1 MGSGWLHPLLLS
13 AQVRWVI
20 PISSLICL
28 ARLLTAMP
36 ATSVEEDGSRKK
48 RRRTKSPEAE
58 TPAQNGCTMDDW
70 ERQLRVAAQPR
81 PSSPQKKLIPAEASN
96 SLLTHGRSSLH
107 AEGPSN
113 HPHQQEVLDPL
124 LAEHQVES
132 KQTNTL
138 DEPSMQLEHPGQP
151 GLEVTSGLRNTKKNT
166 KVGTGRLPIK
176 MPGVA
181 AGVLSRS
188 KKMPAESTIKAR
200 PATSSPTTLKRST
213 HPALDSLHN
222 PIAETNSEEAPR
234 KMMKVRAD
242 GRLTSPRFSKLEGK
256 SVDSE
261 TEADPLSLDEVPRAS
276 PGPQKAL
283 TPTKQT
289 APKKLMK
296 IRSDGKLASPSS
308 HAQPEGAEKK
318 RRGRPKKS
326 AATAMERIVVI
337 KYGKTD
343 SSRHS
348 VGQRIELILSDSKE
362 RLPATL
368 ASSPAPKPIETL
380 KTTHPFFLGKLAKKS
395 ESESGATESKIK
407 SDLSTDKQDTLNS
420 SLSNAKRTSPRKPA
434 AKATATPWACIGAFG
449 QAPSMSG
456 GQAARKTRGT
466 VDAIWPPQDMVHIR
480 QLSGSSPAHEYEP
493 VLTFAKPS
501 IATKLKDVR
510 VKITEGEE
518 ILHRYNTLVKACRVI
533 GEMSGQDDSQ
543 PGSFRLPRRRVMEGP
558 ELQRSYRSRFS
569 AQASTL
575 ERPTD
580 MKIGEIQ
587 QSGDAR
593 HERIHSNPA
602 LLRLYDRIA
611 NSRTAFDRFECE
623 IQDWQQKYAPRRAE
637 EVLQPGREALILR
650 DWLRSL
656 AVNAIL
662 DGSTNVEKVKNTAGT
677 AKKQS
682 IGLRRKK
689 RHRAEELDGFV
700 VSSDEET
707 NEMDE
712 IDDGPSMD
720 PLQPRDYRKRTEIKA
735 QEAANLNAKPG
746 NGQKASNATIISGP
760 WGCGKTAAIYAAT
773 QELGFEVFEIN
784 AGSRRS
790 GKDIL
795 DKVGDMSRNHLVSQ
809 PRASGVDQEGP
820 LGDDLSWT
828 ADTLKQDIET
838 GRQGT
843 MSAFLQPKKVKKKS
857 GMKSKLPKQD
867 DANGKQSKQKAQ
879 KQSVILLE
887 EVDVLFEED
896 KQFWTTTMELIV
908 QSKRPVIMTCTDETL
923 LPLDD
928 LPLFGILRFRKPP
941 EQLASEYLSL
951 LACNEGH
958 LLAYE
963 AVSSLY
969 RAKDNDLRASIT
981 ELQFFCQMGIGDT
994 KGGLEWLLIR
1004 PAAETNEDPKQMRVV
1019 SDGTYSKGMGWMG
1032 QEWAAPGSAQQ
1043 IDAQIDNFLAVCNDW
1058 GIDVAEQDD
1067 FLPLAAFS
1075 DLTADVKDKRRT
1087 LESLDLV
1094 HDALSAA
1101 DTLRYSGFRSDL
1113 GVSLDVSAPP
1123 RSEKQRA
1130 NYVEGTTLLEADLQP
1145 EASGIS
1151 DSIASAL
1158 RICARWTLVAT
1169 AESLQGHPL
1178 PVPSLTDALPGMVE
1192 ASQGGG
1198 PISREGLRAA
1208 FLPLSRPSVGS
1219 SAGRG
1224 PLISSLDSQV
1234 AVVVEDIAPYIRS
1247 IVSYDLRL
1255 EQHRKQLELAF
1266 HGERSSK
1273 RARTTRASRAAL
1285 EGGSKANTRRE
1296 RWFPANTDFQAVLES
1311 GGVGWQEEAFS
1322 PSLISRS
1329 DGNDECG
1336 ASRRLSAGSI
1346 ESVGPGGG

>member
-1 MGSGWLHPLLLS
+1 
-13 AQVRWVI
+13 
-20 PISSLICL
+20 
-28 ARLLTAMP
+28 MP
-36 ATSVEEDGSRKK
+36 ATTVEEDGGPKK

-58 TPAQNGCTMDDW
+58 TPAQNGYTMDDW
-70 ERQLRVAAQPR
+70 ERQLGVAAQPR
-81 PSSPQKKLIPAEASN
+81 PSSSQKKLIPAEVS
-96 SLLTHGRSSLH
+96 LTHGRSSLH
-107 AEGPSN
+107 AEGLSN
-113 HPHQQEVLDPL
+113 HSHQQEVPDPL
-124 LAEHQVES
+124 LARHQVES

-138 DEPSMQLEHPGQP
+138 DESSMQLEHPSQP
-151 GLEVTSGLRNTKKNT
+151 GLEVTSGVRNPKKN
-166 KVGTGRLPIK
+166 KNVGTGRLPIE

-181 AGVLSRS
+181 ADVLSRS
-188 KKMPAESTIKAR
+188 KKMPAKSTIKAR

-213 HPALDSLHN
+213 RLALDSLQN
-222 PIAETNSEEAPR
+222 PITETNSEQAPR

-242 GRLTSPRFSKLEGK
+242 GRLTSPKSSKLEGK
-256 SVDSE
+256 SVNTE
-261 TEADPLSLDEVPRAS
+261 TEEDSLSIDEVPRAS
-276 PGPQKAL
+276 PGPPKSL
-283 TPTKQT
+283 TPTRQT

-308 HAQPEGAEKK
+308 HTQPEEAEKK

-326 AATAMERIVVI
+326 AAIAMERIVVI

-368 ASSPAPKPIETL
+368 ASSPAPKPTETL
-380 KTTHPFFLGKLAKKS
+380 KTTHPFFLRKLAKQS
-395 ESESGATESKIK
+395 ESESGAYKSKIK
-407 SDLSTDKQDTLNS
+407 SDLSTDKQDPLNS
-420 SLSNAKRTSPRKPA
+420 SVSNAKRTSPRKPA
-434 AKATATPWACIGAFG
+434 AKATATPWACVGAFG

-456 GQAARKTRGT
+456 DPAARKTRGT

-480 QLSGSSPAHEYEP
+480 QLSGSSPAHGYEP
-493 VLTFAKPS
+493 ALTFAKPS

-518 ILHRYNTLVKACRVI
+518 VLHRYNTLVKACRVI

-543 PGSFRLPRRRVMEGP
+543 PKSFRLPSRRVMEGP
-558 ELQRSYRSRFS
+558 ELQRSYRSRSS

-575 ERPTD
+575 ERTTD
-580 MKIGEIQ
+580 MKNGETQ
-587 QSGDAR
+587 ESSEAR

-611 NSRTAFDRFECE
+611 ISRTAFDRFECE

-656 AVNAIL
+656 AVNAIV
-662 DGSTNVEKVKNTAGT
+662 DGSTNLEKVKNTAGT
-677 AKKQS
+677 VKKQS

-700 VSSDEET
+700 VSSDEEA

-712 IDDGPSMD
+712 IDDGPSID
-720 PLQPRDYRKRTEIKA
+720 PSQPRDDRKRTEIKA

-746 NGQKASNATIISGP
+746 SRQKASNATIISGP
-760 WGCGKTAAIYAAT
+760 CGCGKTAAIYAAT

-809 PRASGVDQEGP
+809 PRASDVDQRATP

-857 GMKSKLPKQD
+857 GVKSKLPKED

-896 KQFWTTTMELIV
+896 KQFWTTTMDLIV

-928 LPLFGILRFRKPP
+928 LPLFGVLRFRKPP

-958 LLAYE
+958 LLSRE
-963 AVSSLY
+963 AVSALY
-969 RAKDNDLRASIT
+969 RAKDKDLRASIT
-981 ELQFFCQMGIGDT
+981 ELQFFCQMGIGDS

-1004 PAAETNEDPKQMRVV
+1004 SAAETNEDPKQMRVV

-1032 QEWAAPGSAQQ
+1032 QEWTAPGSAQQ
-1043 IDAQIDNFLAVCNDW
+1043 IDAEIDNFVSVCNYW
-1058 GIDVAEQDD
+1058 GIDVAEQDG
-1067 FLPLAAFS
+1067 FMPLAAFS
-1075 DLTADVKDKRRT
+1075 DMPADDKDKRRT

-1113 GVSLDVSAPP
+1113 GVSLEVSAPP

-1145 EASGIS
+1145 EPSGIS

-1158 RICARWTLVAT
+1158 RICARRTFVAT
-1169 AESLQGHPL
+1169 AESLQDHPL
-1178 PVPSLTDALPGMVE
+1178 PVQSLTDALPGMMEV
-1192 ASQGGG
+1192 SQGEG
-1198 PISREGLRAA
+1198 PISREGLHAA
-1208 FLPLSRPSVGS
+1208 FLPLSKPSVGS

-1234 AVVVEDIAPYIRS
+1234 AVVAEDIAPYIRS
-1247 IVSYDLRL
+1247 IVWYDLRL

-1322 PSLISRS
+1322 ASRISRS
-1329 DGNDECG
+1329 DANDDSG

-1346 ESVGPGGG
+1346 ESVGPGGR

>member
-1 MGSGWLHPLLLS
+1 MATAVRSMSGSWAQSGCIPSFFLPKS
-13 AQVRWVI
+13 A
-20 PISSLICL
+20 
-28 ARLLTAMP
+28 TG
-36 ATSVEEDGSRKK
+36 VEEDGSRKK

-58 TPAQNGCTMDDW
+58 TPAQNGCKMDDW

-81 PSSPQKKLIPAEASN
+81 LSSPQKKLIPAEGSR

-113 HPHQQEVLDPL
+113 HPHQPELPDQL
-124 LAEHQVES
+124 LAQHQVES

-151 GLEVTSGLRNTKKNT
+151 GLEVTSGVRNPKKTKKA
-166 KVGTGRLPIK
+166 GTGRLPIE

-181 AGVLSRS
+181 ADVLSRS
-188 KKMPAESTIKAR
+188 KKMPAKSTIKAR
-200 PATSSPTTLKRST
+200 PATSLPTTLKRST
-213 HPALDSLHN
+213 HLALDSLQN
-222 PIAETNSEEAPR
+222 PITETNSEQAPR

-242 GRLTSPRFSKLEGK
+242 GRLTSPKCSKLQGN
-256 SVDSE
+256 SVLTE
-261 TEADPLSLDEVPRAS
+261 TEEDPHSIDEVPRAS

-283 TPTKQT
+283 TPTRQT

-296 IRSDGKLASPSS
+296 IRSDGKLACPSS
-308 HAQPEGAEKK
+308 LAQPEGAEKK
-318 RRGRPKKS
+318 RRGRPRKS
-326 AATAMERIVVI
+326 AAIAMEKIVVI
-337 KYGKTD
+337 KYGETD
-343 SSRHS
+343 NSRHS

-368 ASSPAPKPIETL
+368 ASSPASKPTETL

-395 ESESGATESKIK
+395 ESESGAGSKIK
-407 SDLSTDKQDTLNS
+407 PDLSTDMQDPLKS

-456 GQAARKTRGT
+456 GPAARKTRGT

-480 QLSGSSPAHEYEP
+480 QISGSSPAHGYEP
-493 VLTFAKPS
+493 ILTFAKPS

-518 ILHRYNTLVKACRVI
+518 VLHRYHTLVKACRVI

-543 PGSFRLPRRRVMEGP
+543 SGSLRLPSRRVMEGL

-580 MKIGEIQ
+580 VKFGETQ
-587 QSGDAR
+587 ESGEAR
-593 HERIHSNPA
+593 HQRIHSNPA

-656 AVNAIL
+656 AVNAIV
-662 DGSTNVEKVKNTAGT
+662 DGSNNVEKVKNTAGT

-700 VSSDEET
+700 VSSDEEA

-712 IDDGPSMD
+712 IDDGPSID
-720 PLQPRDYRKRTEIKA
+720 PLQPRDDRKRTEIKA
-735 QEAANLNAKPG
+735 QEAANLNTKPG
-746 NGQKASNATIISGP
+746 SGQKASNATIISGP
-760 WGCGKTAAIYAAT
+760 CGCGKTAAIYAAT

-809 PRASGVDQEGP
+809 PRASGADQEGP

-857 GMKSKLPKQD
+857 GMKSKLPKED

-941 EQLASEYLSL
+941 ERLASEYLSL

-981 ELQFFCQMGIGDT
+981 ELQFFCQMGIGDS
-994 KGGLEWLLIR
+994 KGGLEWLLIGS
-1004 PAAETNEDPKQMRVV
+1004 AAETNEDPKQMRVV
-1019 SDGTYSKGMGWMG
+1019 SDGTYSKGMGSMG

-1043 IDAQIDNFLAVCNDW
+1043 IDAEIDNFLAVCNHW

-1087 LESLDLV
+1087 LESVDLV

-1130 NYVEGTTLLEADLQP
+1130 NYVEGTTLLEADLRP
-1145 EASGIS
+1145 EPSGIS

-1158 RICARWTLVAT
+1158 RICARRTFVAT
-1169 AESLQGHPL
+1169 AESLQDHPL
-1178 PVPSLTDALPGMVE
+1178 PVQSLTDALPGMVE

-1208 FLPLSRPSVGS
+1208 FLPLSKPSVGS

-1311 GGVGWQEEAFS
+1311 GGAGWQEEAFS
-1322 PSLISRS
+1322 PSRISRP
-1329 DGNDECG
+1329 DANDESG

-1346 ESVGPGGG
+1346 ESVGPGGR